1 MMTTR
6 TRYLPTDL
14 QVGGD
19 MFAGLFCDTISTST
33 YRSGNGQAIDWMG
46 EGWYRFTGAA
56 GTRMYDVALDGP
68 GVYSTPGRT
77 ACGPDVRPCSGKPMT
92 LERGG
97 HPSVED
103 GEVERIIG
111 PFYGFSGNRKSRSS
125 TARQATTCTT
135 SQAQHS
141 ATRATAA
148 LARPSRTRTVLSRPS
163 EAASFARYASR
174 GTSRQGWRDSI
185 RPDRDG
191 RNGTPPPHIR
201 FKERSEGVVLAS
213 RRPSFGVC
221 LFLSLFSVP
230 RQFSQRPSYPV
241 SCERGGLG
249 YLRFGPSLEVASERL
264 GTTVILRQRP
274 FRKPATVRRHLK
286 PWGRLLGGT
295 VRKQT
300 RTFRLAATCR
310 GTVLR
315 HHKH

>member
-1 MMTTR
+1 MHQGKRKNPAAELDPLAYGCPGVGSLGTTR
-6 TRYLPTDL
+6 NDWNSAAAAVSQTRDCAQAPGTLGSSAGNKGPFAPGGYCPKTDTDL

-19 MFAGLFCDTISTST
+19 MFAGLFCDTIRTST

-77 ACGPDVRPCSGKPMT
+77 ACGPDDCPCSGKPMT

-97 HPSVED
+97 HPSIED
-103 GEVERIIG
+103 GEVRG
-111 PFYGFSGNRKSRSS
+111 SLGLSMGSQCNRKSRSS

-213 RRPSFGVC
+213 RRPPLGVC

-230 RQFSQRPSYPV
+230 RQFSQRPGVVRERRCTLFQAPV
-241 SCERGGLG
+241 PR
-249 YLRFGPSLEVASERL
+249 A
-264 GTTVILRQRP
+264 
-274 FRKPATVRRHLK
+274 
-286 PWGRLLGGT
+286 
-295 VRKQT
+295 
-300 RTFRLAATCR
+300 
-310 GTVLR
+310 
-315 HHKH
+315 